1 METPRVEQLFDFT
14 RLPSDSFL
22 LALLLL
28 YTPFGLCLMLLRIF
42 IGLHVFLVSSAIPDS
57 LIRRFIVRVMCS
69 VLGMFVSQNDPRQ
82 RDKSVKAYV
91 CNHVSPFDHNMIN
104 LLTPCNTPLLEG
116 HSGFVSW
123 ARGYVELGWRD
134 SRPRMAETLRQ
145 YSSLEGASP
154 LLLFPEEEMTNGK
167 VGLLK
172 FSSWPFSVNST
183 LQPVA
188 LTIKRPF
195 ISASVV
201 ESSWVSELLWMFFTP
216 FTVYQV
222 RWLPTMS
229 QREGE
234 SDEEFAI
241 RVQEHLALELG
252 IVSTPHTK
260 SDKAEYVKR
269 MKHVS
274 PVATAASHLP
284 GLSMNSRSSEDV
296 QLTGMARQVKEV
308 LPHIPLSVINQDLV
322 ETNCVDTTITNLLE
336 GRIPFTPEDPVAGS
350 SSEASSSQST
360 LAPSISS
367 CAART
372 SKISLADKPDAN
384 PTFEKSPTD
393 RHLSLQERKEALYAY
408 ARRQYLA
415 KNRSQPTCEEQP

>member
-1 METPRVEQLFDFT
+1 MCILSCWSEAPRLPHVRE
-14 RLPSDSFL
+14 LPSDSFL

-82 RDKSVKAYV
+82 RDKNVKAYV
-91 CNHVSPFDHNMIN
+91 CNHVSAFDHNMIN

-134 SRPRMAETLRQ
+134 SRTRMAETLRQ

-183 LQPVA
+183 LQPVG
-188 LTIKRPF
+188 LTVKRPF

-216 FTVYQV
+216 FTVYQ
-222 RWLPTMS
+222 
-229 QREGE
+229 
-234 SDEEFAI
+234 
-241 RVQEHLALELG
+241 HLAVELG

-269 MKHVS
+269 MKHVVS
-274 PVATAASHLP
+274 PVATAASHIP
-284 GLSMNSRSSEDV
+284 GLSMNNLNSEDM
-296 QLTGMARQVKEV
+296 QMTGMARQVKEV

-322 ETNCVDTTITNLLE
+322 KTNCVDTTITNLLE

-360 LAPSISS
+360 LAPSSSS
-367 CAART
+367 CAVRT
-372 SKISLADKPDAN
+372 SKITLSNKPDAN

-415 KNRSQPTCEEQP
+415 KNRSQPTCGEQP